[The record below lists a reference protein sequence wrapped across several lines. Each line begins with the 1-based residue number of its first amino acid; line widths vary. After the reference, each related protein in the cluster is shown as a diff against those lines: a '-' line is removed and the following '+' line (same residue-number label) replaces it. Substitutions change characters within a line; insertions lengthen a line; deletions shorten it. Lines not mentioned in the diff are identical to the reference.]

1 MNGLR
6 TKVPVP
12 EIDLRRQG
20 AALALGLSGWVVL
33 GLTALPGVQGLRP
46 AAVFAFVLIA
56 PGTALVRLL
65 PFRDP
70 LERVVLAVALS
81 ASLATLLAE
90 AAAIGHFWHPA
101 AMLAVLAAA
110 CSAAAVVE
118 LRRGVPT

>member
-1 MNGLR
+1 MNGQHN
-6 TKVPVP
+6 KIPVP
-12 EIDLRRQG
+12 EIGLRRQG
-20 AALALGLSGWVVL
+20 AALALGLSGWLVL

-65 PFRDP
+65 PLRDP
-70 LERVVLAVALS
+70 LERAVLAVALS

-90 AAAIGHFWHPA
+90 AAAIGHFWHPT
-101 AMLAVLAAA
+101 AMLAALAAA

-118 LRRGVPT
+118 LRRGGPA

>member
-1 MNGLR
+1 VNGLR

-20 AALALGLSGWVVL
+20 VALALGLSGWLVL

-90 AAAIGHFWHPA
+90 AAAIGHFWHPT

>member
-1 MNGLR
+1 MSGLPR
-6 TKVPVP
+6 KARAPD
-12 EIDLRRQG
+12 IDLRRHRV
-20 AALALGLSGWVVL
+20 ALALGLSGWVVL

-56 PGTALVRLL
+56 PGAALVRLL
-65 PFRDP
+65 PLRDP

-90 AAAIGHFWHPA
+90 AAAIGHFWHPT
-101 AMLAVLAAA
+101 AMLAALAAA

-118 LRRGVPT
+118 LRRGVRT

>member
-1 MNGLR
+1 MNGLHN
-6 TKVPVP
+6 KAPAP

-20 AALALGLSGWVVL
+20 VALALGLSGWLAL
-33 GLTALPGVQGLRP
+33 GLTVLPGVQGLRP

-56 PGTALVRLL
+56 PGAALVRLL
-65 PFRDP
+65 PLRDP

-90 AAAIGHFWHPA
+90 AAAIGHFWHPT
-101 AMLAVLAAA
+101 AMLAALATA
-110 CSAAAVVE
+110 CSAAVVVE